1 VVQGNAIWDHRPFDG
16 IDKESAIRLARRS
29 QQRRNARRRPGRA
42 SARGRDGSQRPE
54 ALAKHR
60 NKGKQKITIEHV
72 HVYQGG
78 QAAFIANGTPG
89 EGVGKIG
96 KGHATNRWILC
107 GATFAMQSY
116 SRIMR
121 GPDCFEAAKGSRG
134 SDPRLLRPN
143 NGPATRPHIWGA
155 TPCIKDRPCPRVRPT
170 LNYIIPSL
178 NKTAN

>member
-1 VVQGNAIWDHRPFDG
+1 MAESQTRPLTQINETGRF
-16 IDKESAIRLARRS
+16 SSLAAIRLARCGNGVLS
-29 QQRRNARRRPGRA
+29 KGNA
-42 SARGRDGSQRPE
+42 
-54 ALAKHR
+54 L
-60 NKGKQKITIEHV
+60 
-72 HVYQGG
+72 GG

-89 EGVGKIG
+89 EGVGKIE